1 MRVILICLF
10 LASSSVLAHSGRT
23 NAYGCHNDNINGGY
37 HCHNGGSSSY
47 SSGTSS
53 SNYVSPS
60 YASSSTRKKHSAW
73 ELTTGKSQIA
83 HTEEPIWFLKVDGQ
97 FYLTMPLDAKR
108 NGGSFSLVI
117 DGRYHTVQA
126 YESAKKGWS
135 FVTVDDLVLHRMKK
149 GYNIKISNFS
159 SEISGSLVGFTKAF
173 NSVIIW

>member
-1 MRVILICLF
+1 MRVILIYLL

-60 YASSSTRKKHSAW
+60 YDSNVTNKKHSVW
-73 ELTTGKSQIA
+73 VLTTGKSQIA
-83 HTEEPIWFLKVDGQ
+83 HTEEPIWFLKIDGQ
-97 FYLTMPLDAKR
+97 FYFSMPLDAK
-108 NGGSFSLVI
+108 NFGSFSLII
-117 DGRYHTVQA
+117 DGMYHTVQA
-126 YESAKKGWS
+126 YESTKKGWS

-149 GYNIKISNFS
+149 GRNIKISNFS
-159 SEISGSLVGFTKAF
+159 SEISGSLVGFSKAF
-173 NSVIIW
+173 NSVISW